1 MTTNV
6 ATTTTTTTTTTTKR
20 TKKERK
26 PAKKWQIFVKHRN
39 KSPST
44 HASKPYLFEE
54 LSLINGFISIYVYSL
69 NKFLH

>member
-1 MTTNV
+1 MYGS
-6 ATTTTTTTTTTTKR
+6 
-20 TKKERK
+20 
-26 PAKKWQIFVKHRN
+26 Q
-39 KSPST
+39 ST

>member
-6 ATTTTTTTTTTTKR
+6 ATTTTTTTKR
-20 TKKERK
+20 TTKERK
-26 PAKKWQIFVKHRN
+26 PAKEWQILMYG
-39 KSPST
+39 SQST